1 MGGKAGGGLDEA
13 GLVWLAK
20 ELICLAKELIWLK
33 ATYIGLRDDTS
44 LQVREAVQTREFA
57 PDSSFQH
64 SSVSYC
70 ASTKIA
76 NYVPQGQT

>member
-1 MGGKAGGGLDEA
+1 MGGKAGAAWMRQE
-13 GLVWLAK
+13 LVLLAK
-20 ELICLAKELIWLK
+20 ELVLLAK

-57 PDSSFQH
+57 PGSSFQH